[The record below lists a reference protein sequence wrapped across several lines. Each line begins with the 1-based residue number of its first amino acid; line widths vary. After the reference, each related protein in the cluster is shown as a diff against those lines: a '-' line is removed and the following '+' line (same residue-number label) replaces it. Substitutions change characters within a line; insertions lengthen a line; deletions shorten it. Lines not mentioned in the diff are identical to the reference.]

1 MPLFLSR
8 PHLSTQREWKEYIH
22 WFLNSEVW
30 IYFLLMII
38 SPETCFL
45 LHCSIINMQRHHFAD
60 KALYSQSYGFSS
72 SHVQMWELG
81 HKKSWA
87 LKNWCCWTV
96 VLEKILESPLDSEI
110 KLVNPKGNHWLKGH
124 EFEKTLGDGE
134 EQGSLAC
141 CSPWGGKQLNTMDW
155 LNKSNKT
162 HLNLSLHKYFL
173 NISIWTTW
181 WYWAKIFKIKQ
192 SRKTR

>member
-8 PHLSTQREWKEYIH
+8 PHLSTQREWKEYIR

-30 IYFLLMII
+30 IYFLLIII

-45 LHCSIINMQRHHFAD
+45 LHCGIIKKQRHHFAD
-60 KALYSQSYGFSS
+60 KGLYSQSYGFSS
-72 SHVQMWELG
+72 NHVWMWELD

-96 VLEKILESPLDSEI
+96 VLEKTLESPLDSKI
-110 KLVNPKGNHWLKGH
+110 KLINPKGYHWLDGH
-124 EFEKTLGDGE
+124 EFEKTPGDGE

-141 CSPWGGKQLNTMDW
+141 CSPWGRKQMNTIEW
-155 LNKSNKT
+155 LHNSNKT
-162 HLNLSLHKYFL
+162 HLTVSLHKYFP

-181 WYWAKIFKIKQ
+181 WYWVKIFKIKQ
-192 SRKTR
+192 SRETR